1 MHAVEE
7 SDVILFLVDSE
18 ESIVDQDLKLINII
32 AEQGKPLLI
41 GLNKVDLFR

>member
-1 MHAVEE
+1 MQLEE

-32 AEQGKPLLI
+32 AEQGKPLFNWI
-41 GLNKVDLFR
+41 K